1 MNKIHIYSVNFRTYD
16 TTRQARFQILSAQLS
31 LLSCTVIQHYYF
43 DEYILCVCVCV
54 SPVPFRLPKLL
65 DLSEWELLLASP
77 AEPDF
82 ALFPFSRIQTR
93 STET

>member
-1 MNKIHIYSVNFRTYD
+1 MNKVSIYSVNFRMYD
-16 TTRQARFQILSAQLS
+16 TTRQARLQILRAQLS
-31 LLSCTVIQHYYF
+31 LLSCTVIHHYYF
-43 DEYILCVCVCV
+43 DEYILCVCV